1 VDELHPYAMHEL
13 YSLVLSEKII
23 EKILE
28 EHNFIKLYSKLIK
41 RLRKIKIEYG
51 DKAVNFKAIFI
62 EKLQMSFYK
71 LIRKREWA
79 DRE

>member
-1 VDELHPYAMHEL
+1 MHEL
-13 YSLVLSEKII
+13 YSLLLSEKII

-41 RLRKIKIEYG
+41 RLRKVNVEYG
-51 DKAVNFKAIFI
+51 DKAVKFRAIFI
-62 EKLQMSFYK
+62 EKLQISFYK
-71 LIRKREWA
+71 LIRKREWT